1 MTNVT
6 FRRPTPFHSPSEN
19 KEKVTKDFFTEL
31 WKTDGGEDN
40 CEDAATKPKEACG
53 NEVC

>member
-1 MTNVT
+1 MTRVT
-6 FRRPTPFHSPSEN
+6 FRRQTPFNSPSET
-19 KEKVTKDFFTEL
+19 KESVTQDFFTEL
-31 WKTDGGEDN
+31 WKTDGGSDN